1 LVAQRRV
8 FVHAKRESMIWP
20 RAMNVHY
27 HLGVGV
33 AGDVVEVDRWI
44 GFAQSSCGAGCGSQ
58 IRFQSDRLGDPQQL
72 SLLLEH

>member
-1 LVAQRRV
+1 MAHITC
-8 FVHAKRESMIWP
+8 FKSNGSTSASTTM
-20 RAMNVHY
+20 

-44 GFAQSSCGAGCGSQ
+44 SFAQSSCGAGCGSQ
-58 IRFQSDRLGDPQQL
+58 IRFQLDGLGDPQQL